1 MSTEIQDYELRL
13 LETEVAVGYFAA
25 IPADEPSVEVAVDRL
40 RARPMDTFLRRY
52 LLERLR
58 NWSLEKLARL
68 VEETPAEDGTVQSL
82 LAEAVRLS
90 ETFRPLRDRFDPA
103 DVAEETPLLYLR
115 AEATPGRS
123 DHRAWIDRFRENI
136 ENHRPLPPRAE
147 VPLADPV
154 SADAVAAA
162 RREPVTLEALR
173 EELQGTF
180 PPPSPRRPAEETAH
194 WALERLVSA
203 KIQLEPEM
211 RHEGSLSPIALLRS
225 WGLDR
230 TVDCGRHHFRIHGRQ
245 TAYGRGLDLE
255 PARAAYRMEIAE
267 RVSSF
272 AGVGDGG
279 ITGYGREIPLRRAA
293 YSELKAEGT
302 AALDPN
308 DLALETDFPDLPLH
322 WIPAERMTERG
333 TESILVPAQCV
344 FLFSNLDEADL
355 FEGLGS
361 TGLAAGNTMEEA
373 KVSALL
379 EAVERHC
386 AATTP
391 FTTDTVFHLVAR
403 ESQLYRLLAGYRQA
417 EIRVQFQDLTPRMG
431 IPCCKCF
438 VTTGVGDVVSA
449 TGANLDAKRAL
460 LSALTEVPY
469 PFPNGGPS
477 GPGTVRGVIVRFEDL
492 PDYGTGSAAGDL
504 QLLETL
510 LLRNGISPI
519 YLDLTREDL
528 EIPVVRAILPGLE
541 VTGDFG
547 PLSRVHPRLFAKYLD
562 AQGSGEAK

>member
-1 MSTEIQDYELRL
+1 MGTEFQDYELRL
-13 LETEVAVGYFAA
+13 IETEVAVGYFAA
-25 IPADEPSVEVAVDRL
+25 IPADEPGVEAALDRL
-40 RARPMDTFLRRY
+40 RDRPMDTFLRRY
-52 LLERLR
+52 LLEQIR
-58 NWSLEKLARL
+58 NWSLEELTQR
-68 VEETPAEDGTVQSL
+68 VEETPVEDKTVRSL

-90 ETFRPLRDRFDPA
+90 EAFRPLRDRFDPA
-103 DVAEETPLLYLR
+103 ALAEETPLLYLR
-115 AEATPGRS
+115 AETTPGRS
-123 DHRAWIDRFRENI
+123 DHQVWIDRFRENI
-136 ENHRPLPPRAE
+136 ENHRPLPLRAE
-147 VPLADPV
+147 APVADPV
-154 SADAVAAA
+154 SSQAIAEA
-162 RREPVTLEALR
+162 RREPVSLEALR
-173 EELQGTF
+173 EELQATF
-180 PPPSPRRPAEETAH
+180 PPPSPRRPPEETAH
-194 WALERLVSA
+194 WALERLVA
-203 KIQLEPEM
+203 TKIQLEPEM

-230 TVDCGRHHFRIHGRQ
+230 TVHCGRHHFRIHGRQ

-272 AGVGDGG
+272 ASVGDGG
-279 ITGYGREIPLRRAA
+279 IMGYGREIPLCRAA
-293 YSELKAEGT
+293 YSKLRAEGT
-302 AALDPN
+302 AALNPN
-308 DLALETDFPDLPLH
+308 QLALETDFPDLPLH
-322 WIPAERMTERG
+322 WMTAERVTDAGREP
-333 TESILVPAQCV
+333 IFVPAQCV

-373 KVSALL
+373 RVSALL

-403 ESQLYRLLAGYRQA
+403 ESRLYRLLAGYRQA

-477 GPGTVRGVIVRFEDL
+477 GPGTVHGVIVRFEDL

-519 YLDLTREDL
+519 YVDLTRRDL
-528 EIPVVRAILPGLE
+528 DIPVVRAILPGLE

-562 AQGSGEAK
+562 ARGNGEP

>member
-1 MSTEIQDYELRL
+1 MSAECLDYELRL
-13 LETEVAVGYFAA
+13 IETEVAVGYFAA
-25 IPADEPSVEVAVDRL
+25 IPADEPSAEVALDRL
-40 RARPMDTFLRRY
+40 RARPMDAFLRRF

-58 NWSLEKLARL
+58 GWSLEALTRR
-68 VEETPAEDGTVQSL
+68 VEETPAEDPAIRSL

-90 ETFRPLRDRFDPA
+90 ETFRPLRDRFEPA
-103 DVAEETPLLYLR
+103 AVAEETPLLYLR
-115 AEATPGRS
+115 AETTPGRS
-123 DHRAWIDRFRENI
+123 AHRGWIDHFRENI
-136 ENHRPLPPRAE
+136 EAHRSLPARAE

-154 SADAVAAA
+154 SSAAISEA
-162 RREPVTLEALR
+162 RREPVTLEAVR
-173 EELQGTF
+173 EEIQETF
-180 PPPSPRRPAEETAH
+180 PPPAPRRPAEETAH

-203 KIQLEPEM
+203 NIQLGPEM

-225 WGLDR
+225 WQLDR
-230 TVDCGRHHFRIHGRQ
+230 TVNCGRHHFRLHGRQ

-272 AGVGDGG
+272 ANVADGG
-279 ITGYGREIPLRRAA
+279 VAGYGREIPLRRAR

-302 AALDPN
+302 ATLDPN

-322 WIPAERMTERG
+322 WMAAERVTRAGREP
-333 TESILVPAQCV
+333 ILVPFQCV
-344 FLFSNLDEADL
+344 FLFGNLDEAAL

-361 TGLAAGNTMEEA
+361 TGLAAGNTPEEA
-373 KVSALL
+373 KASALL

-460 LSALTEVPY
+460 LSALTEAPY

-519 YLDLTREDL
+519 YVDLTRKDL
-528 EIPVVRAILPGLE
+528 DIPVVRAILPGLE

-562 AQGSGEAK
+562 AQGNGES

>member
-1 MSTEIQDYELRL
+1 MSAEFQDYELRL

-25 IPADEPSVEVAVDRL
+25 IPSDEPPVEAALDRL
-40 RARPMDTFLRRY
+40 RDRPMDTFLRRY

-58 NWSLEKLARL
+58 GWSLEGLTRLA
-68 VEETPAEDGTVQSL
+68 EESPAEDAAIQSL

-90 ETFRPLRDRFDPA
+90 EAFRPLRDRFDPA
-103 DVAEETPLLYLR
+103 GLAEETPLLYLR
-115 AEATPGRS
+115 AETTPGRA
-123 DHRAWIDRFRENI
+123 DHRGWIDHFRANI
-136 ENHRPLPPRAE
+136 EGHRALPPRPG
-147 VPLADPV
+147 VSLADPV
-154 SADAVAAA
+154 SPEGMTAA

-173 EELQGTF
+173 EELRGTF
-180 PPPSPRRPAEETAH
+180 PPPAPRCPAEETAH
-194 WALERLVSA
+194 WALERLVAA

-272 AGVGDGG
+272 AGVADGG
-279 ITGYGREIPLRRAA
+279 ITGYGRDIPLRRARH
-293 YSELKAEGT
+293 SELLAEGT
-302 AALDPN
+302 AALNPN

-322 WIPAERMTERG
+322 WMAAERATDRWPEPV
-333 TESILVPAQCV
+333 LVPAQCV

-373 KVSALL
+373 KVSAIL

-391 FTTDTVFHLVAR
+391 FTTDAVFHLVAR

-417 EIRVQFQDLTPRMG
+417 EIRVQFQDLTPRLG

-504 QLLETL
+504 HLLETL
-510 LLRNGISPI
+510 LQRNGISPI
-519 YLDLTREDL
+519 YVDLTREDL

-562 AQGSGEAK
+562 AQGDG